1 MTVVGDSGTAD
12 TVPPPLALP
21 ASSPFGPPEHERG
34 WVAVATEMAAVF
46 AQRAADLDETAELP
60 AENLRQLHETG
71 LDIAMLPAAHGGEDM
86 SFRTFGQVLR
96 IVSRACPSTGC
107 LWLMHIGAVTGL
119 VTRGDA
125 DTARYYAA
133 ELAAGKRFANALS
146 EPTSGNMFLVPL
158 QAAVPVEGGFRLD
171 GAKRFV
177 SGCEAADHFLVNAL
191 VDGVPTFFGV
201 ERDDT
206 IGFVPIWDTVGM
218 RATRSQLV
226 SFDGTV
232 LRADR
237 RCQPPAAGETNPIAV
252 GLAFLSIGVAEAA
265 FDALVDHARSR
276 VIPSTGASLSHMQW
290 VQFDAAEMHVRLQA
304 ATLLAERSLWLADL
318 GSPDTYT
325 AAFEAKLFANQ
336 VAKDVAELGVRVG
349 GASGYLRTSPI
360 QRHFRDAQAGA
371 LMAYSVEV
379 CRDVVGKRVLGVG

>member
-1 MTVVGDSGTAD
+1 MTVTDSDAAHA
-12 TVPPPLALP
+12 VPPPPDAY
-21 ASSPFGPPEHERG
+21 ASSPFGPPEHERR
-34 WVAVATEMAAVF
+34 WVAVAAELATSF
-46 AQRAADLDETAELP
+46 ADRAAELDETGELP
-60 AENLRQLHETG
+60 AENLRQLHQAG
-71 LDIAMLPAAHGGEDM
+71 LDTALLPVAHGGEGM

-107 LWLMHIGAVTGL
+107 LWLMHMGAAAGL
-119 VTRGDA
+119 VTLGDE
-125 DTARYYAA
+125 DSARYYAA

-158 QAAVPVEGGFRLD
+158 QSAVPVEGGFRLD

-177 SGCEAADHFLVNAL
+177 SGCEVADHFLVNAL

-206 IGFVPIWDTVGM
+206 ISFVPIWDTVGM

-237 RCQPPAAGETNPIAV
+237 RCLPSSGGETNPIEV

-265 FDALVDHARSR
+265 FDALAGHARGR
-276 VIPSTGASLSHMQW
+276 IIPSTGAPLSHMQW
-290 VQFDAAEMHVRLQA
+290 VQFDAAEAHVRLQA
-304 ATLLAERSLWLADL
+304 AALLAERSLWLADQR
-318 GSPDTYT
+318 SPETRT
-325 AAFEAKLFANQ
+325 AAVEAKLYANQ
-336 VAKDVAELGVRVG
+336 VAQEIAALGVRVG
-349 GASGYLRTSPI
+349 GASGYLRSSPI
-360 QRHFRDAQAGA
+360 GRHFRDAQAGA

-379 CRDVVGKRVLGVG
+379 CRDIVGKRVLGVG